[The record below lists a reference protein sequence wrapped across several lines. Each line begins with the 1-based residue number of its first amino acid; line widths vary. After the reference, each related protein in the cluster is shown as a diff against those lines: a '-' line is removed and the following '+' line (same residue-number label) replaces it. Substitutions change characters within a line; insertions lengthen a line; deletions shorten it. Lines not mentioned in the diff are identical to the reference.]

1 MQNYLVV
8 INDRRNQ
15 IGMTIRSLA
24 RKAKMDDDLLGKTLN
39 GKRKMTAS
47 ELIMLSS
54 VLGLTLEDFPKE
66 TEVKDTAAAA
76 L

>member
-1 MQNYLVV
+1 MSEYIRV
-8 INDRRNQ
+8 IEGRRNQ

-24 RKAKMDDDLLGKTLN
+24 RQVNMDDDILGKTLH

-54 VLGLTLEDFPKE
+54 VLGLTLADYQ
-66 TEVKDTAAAA
+66 DSGHTANQQ
-76 L
+76 

>member
-1 MQNYLVV
+1 MPDYISV
-8 INDRRNQ
+8 IERRRNQ

-24 RKAKMDDDLLGKTLN
+24 RRVNMNDDILGKTLH

-54 VLGLTLEDFPKE
+54 ALGLTLEDYPITTDKA
-66 TEVKDTAAAA
+66 V
-76 L
+76 